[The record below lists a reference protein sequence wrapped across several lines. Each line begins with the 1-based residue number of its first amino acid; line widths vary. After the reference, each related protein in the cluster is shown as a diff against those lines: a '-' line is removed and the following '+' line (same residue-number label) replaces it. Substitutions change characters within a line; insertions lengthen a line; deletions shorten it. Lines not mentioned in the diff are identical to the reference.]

1 VSCAVGWKAADF
13 RFLTVRDRDHA
24 KVVDN
29 EDPPERFA
37 VIFGHVARLKIA
49 EGVYC
54 ADGVVDL
61 RRGIDG
67 YQRES
72 FGGLE
77 E

>member
-1 VSCAVGWKAADF
+1 MRLIRRPAIF
-13 RFLTVRDRDHA
+13 RFLIVGDRDHA
-24 KVVDN
+24 KFVHN
-29 EDPPERFA
+29 EDPPKRCA
-37 VIFGHVARLKIA
+37 VVFGHVARLKIA

-54 ADGVVDL
+54 ANGVVDL

-67 YQRES
+67 TQRES

>member
-1 VSCAVGWKAADF
+1 LVRRPLIFRLLIVG
-13 RFLTVRDRDHA
+13 DRDPA
-24 KVVDN
+24 KFVHN
-29 EDPPERFA
+29 EDSPERFA
-37 VIFGHVARLKIA
+37 VVFDHVTRLKIA

-54 ADGVVDL
+54 ANGVVDL

>member
-1 VSCAVGWKAADF
+1 MPLVRRPRIFHFLIVG
-13 RFLTVRDRDHA
+13 DRDHA
-24 KVVDN
+24 KFVHN

-37 VIFGHVARLKIA
+37 VVFDHVARLKIA

-54 ADGVVDL
+54 ANGVVDL

-67 YQRES
+67 TQRES